1 MKVHGEIQKKNK
13 ASNLAGRTAR
23 HELER
28 ETSCSSPRVRQRG
41 RVLNM
46 AGENDVV
53 GAQSRPS
60 GFGFISPPLRLVLKG
75 VEKKRTRMN
84 KAT

>member
-1 MKVHGEIQKKNK
+1 
-13 ASNLAGRTAR
+13 
-23 HELER
+23 
-28 ETSCSSPRVRQRG
+28 
-41 RVLNM
+41 M

-53 GAQSRPS
+53 GAQSRRS

-84 KAT
+84 KAK